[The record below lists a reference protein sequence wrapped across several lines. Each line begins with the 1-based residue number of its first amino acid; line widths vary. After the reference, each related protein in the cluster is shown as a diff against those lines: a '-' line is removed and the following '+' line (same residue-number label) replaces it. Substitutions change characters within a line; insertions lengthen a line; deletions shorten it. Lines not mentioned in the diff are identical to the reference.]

1 MFNGFGGAIATGFR
15 GSTMNGVYIGNY
27 IEDSTFT
34 GNKASFGGGALYNQ
48 GNLTVRGTT
57 TFAGNTAQ
65 YGGAVYTDANN
76 LTFDATSASDVISFT
91 KNTATV
97 AKGGSDLYLGKHIR
111 VDTDK
116 ANYKAAEVKLRSLA
130 RSSSAA
136 KSPLKA
142 ARSPS
147 TVPGR
152 PPAPRRSRAA

>member
-152 PPAPRRSRAA
+152 PPAPRSRAA